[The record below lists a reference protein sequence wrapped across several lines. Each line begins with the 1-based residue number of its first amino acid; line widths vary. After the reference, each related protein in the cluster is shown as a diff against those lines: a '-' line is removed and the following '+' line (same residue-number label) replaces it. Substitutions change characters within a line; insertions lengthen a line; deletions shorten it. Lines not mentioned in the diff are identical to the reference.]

1 MQWHSMLCNY
11 KEIYEIRA
19 GASIW
24 RLDLEGE
31 VRCVALRGCESRGNM
46 RIFEWLRG
54 IGWFVLAGALVFMG
68 AGVRAQD
75 RGQTR
80 SMVISKG
87 GIVASESPLASQA
100 GVRILESGGNAVDAA
115 IAANA
120 MMGVLEP
127 MMNGIGGDLFVIVY
141 DAKAN
146 KLYGLNASG
155 WAPKGL
161 TIDFLHKQGLRD
173 MPETGVHAITVPGV
187 VDGWQKLADR
197 FGRKKLKEDFAAA
210 IRTAQNGFPVPE
222 WDAAY
227 WATQVDL
234 LRTDDAATSL
244 YLPGDRAPKVGE
256 IFKNPDLA
264 VSLGQIAERGRDAF
278 YKGEISK
285 KILDA
290 MKRHNG
296 TMTEQDLAQYSSEW
310 VEPISTTYRDWT
322 VYEMPPN
329 GQGIGALEM
338 LNIMETVTLGE
349 SDSGFGSTKALH
361 TMIEAK
367 KLAYADVGR
376 YLADPRGQ
384 KIPTMTLLSKAWAS
398 ERAKLIDPDHAAC
411 DTGAGEIASGSDT
424 TYLSVVDRDGN
435 MVSLIQSNYA
445 LFGSGIVAAG
455 TGFVLHNRG
464 GLFTLEAGSPNALA
478 GRKRPR
484 HTIIPGFAQ
493 KGDKRMAFGIMG
505 GWNQAQAHAQFIA
518 NIADFKMNIQAA
530 VEAPRFTKYTFN
542 GCDVEM
548 ENRFNGK
555 VRDELTAKGHQIKV
569 LGTFSSRVGGGQVVL
584 RDFAAGV
591 NYGASDPRKD
601 GQAVAEL
608 PFE

>member
-1 MQWHSMLCNY
+1 MRNV
-11 KEIYEIRA
+11 
-19 GASIW
+19 G
-24 RLDLEGE
+24 RLRVLG
-31 VRCVALRGCESRGNM
+31 
-46 RIFEWLRG
+46 F
-54 IGWFVLAGALVFMG
+54 FVLAGGLVMMG
-68 AGVRAQD
+68 ADADGQERS
-75 RGQTR
+75 QTR

-100 GVRILESGGNAVDAA
+100 GVRILERGGNAVDAA
-115 IAANA
+115 IATNA
-120 MMGVLEP
+120 MMGVVEP

-155 WAPKGL
+155 WAPRGL
-161 TIDFLHKQGLRD
+161 TIEFLQKQGLKS
-173 MPETGVHAITVPGV
+173 MPQAGVHSITVPGV
-187 VDGWQKLADR
+187 VDGWQKLADK
-197 FGRKKLKEDFAAA
+197 FGRKKLKEDLAAA
-210 IRTAQNGFPVPE
+210 IRTAQEGFPVPE

-227 WATQVDL
+227 WAAEVDL

-244 YLPGDRAPKVGE
+244 YLPGDHAPHVGDV
-256 IFKNPDLA
+256 FKNPDLA
-264 VSLGQIAERGRDAF
+264 ASLGQIAEHGRDAF

-285 KILDA
+285 KVLDA

-296 TMTEQDLAQYSSEW
+296 TMTAQDLAEYSSEW

-329 GQGIGALEM
+329 GQGMAVLEM
-338 LNIMETVTLGE
+338 LNIMETFPLGE
-349 SDSGFGSTKALH
+349 KDSGFGSTKALH
-361 TMIEAK
+361 AMIEAK
-367 KLAYADVGR
+367 KLAYADMGK

-384 KIPTMTLLSKAWAS
+384 RIPVATLISKEWAAQ
-398 ERAKLIDPDHAAC
+398 RAKLIDEEKANC
-411 DTGAGEIASGSDT
+411 DVKAGEIPGGSDT

-435 MVSLIQSNYA
+435 MVSLIQSNYSG
-445 LFGSGIVAAG
+445 FGSGIVPAG
-455 TGFVLHNRG
+455 AGFVLHNRG
-464 GLFTLEAGSPNALA
+464 GLFTLDPASPNALA
-478 GRKRPR
+478 GHKRPR

-493 KGDKRMAFGIMG
+493 KGETRMAFGIMG

-555 VRDELTAKGHQIKV
+555 VRDELTGKGHQIKV
-569 LGTFSSRVGGGQVVL
+569 LGTFSSRVGGGQAVL
-584 RDFAAGV
+584 RDFATGV

-601 GQAVAEL
+601 GQAAAEL
-608 PFE
+608 PFD